1 MDEENKKFRRKVIL
15 ISVFV
20 VVMFLGFAGV
30 MVKMII
36 ENGKCVDDPFRYAA
50 QKLNDSGGSYS
61 CRCTSL
67 DPKLLDFEFSAENGI
82 EIINPNQNYFNLED
96 FNFSS
101 IEVKGGNE

>member
-1 MDEENKKFRRKVIL
+1 MKQKTKIIL

-20 VVMFLGFAGV
+20 LVMFLAFTFV
-30 MVKMII
+30 MVKMIK

-50 QKLNDSGGSYS
+50 QKLEDSGGNYACVCS
-61 CRCTSL
+61 SL
-67 DPKLLDFEFSAENGI
+67 DPKLLDFTFNKEGI
-82 EIINPNQNYFNLED
+82 KIRNPNENYFNLED